1 MSRNGSTF
9 GHGGGGGGHGG
20 GGHGGGGHG
29 WHGGGGPPGPH
40 YWGGL
45 GGGWGGGGWGYWGP
59 YDLYD
64 DDLDDGLPYRLYP
77 RRRWA
82 PYSTFEGGGEAGAA
96 GVGGGR
102 LWPLVT
108 RVDKG
113 RAPIPD
119 PGPCRNCGS
128 SSGGWTKDNNRTCG
142 ACGKPYFQAVGRPH
156 SRALESL
163 TGYSPG
169 GCPQRRLAALDELR
183 TKSLSAIQQETAF
196 TWAYRAAAA
205 HSVTVEAQARGQH
218 DLAHRWMHDATE
230 YAHEALEHAALCGDD
245 RVLLAVRRIVRGA
258 I

>member
-82 PYSTFEGGGEAGAA
+82 RWAPYSTFGTDGATA
-96 GVGGGR
+96 PPGR
-102 LWPLVT
+102 L
-108 RVDKG
+108 
-113 RAPIPD
+113 PD
-119 PGPCRNCGS
+119 R
-128 SSGGWTKDNNRTCG
+128 
-142 ACGKPYFQAVGRPH
+142 

-205 HSVTVEAQARGQH
+205 HSVIVEAQARGQH